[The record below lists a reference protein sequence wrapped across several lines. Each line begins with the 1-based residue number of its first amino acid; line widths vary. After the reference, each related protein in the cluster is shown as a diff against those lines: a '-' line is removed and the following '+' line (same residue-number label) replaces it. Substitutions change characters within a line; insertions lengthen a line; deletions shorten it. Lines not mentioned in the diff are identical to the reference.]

1 MTQHQQDMNEIVSR
15 AKRVITPYH
24 QFHFLQLVTRGKV
37 SRIVHLIRLHCG

>member
-24 QFHFLQLVTRGKV
+24 QFHFC
-37 SRIVHLIRLHCG
+37 SS